1 MRNHVKR
8 EGKTAH
14 RRRPVAARYACLLPA
29 ALFAGPLAAQ
39 QSREAVVTR
48 TVSVWQKDVDRLK
61 QELIT
66 QQSLERSLYRRLAE
80 VEMRKRSIAADSQ
93 RAELEV
99 ESQVLFGRML
109 EASLEQGRIKRRIE
123 TLCAA
128 VQKPKG
134 WLGVVTT
141 GFQLQDRRGDGTTS
155 IRFLEPPVVASV
167 DPGSPA
173 ERVGVRAGD
182 VLLEIGGQNVLNSNI
197 VFAELL
203 HPGREIL
210 IKLQRAGET
219 VTYQPT
225 VEPLPDVTATPCSWA
240 DPGTAY
246 VLAPMP
252 AQAPTVVRVEG
263 RNPDGTRKMTYAFAQ
278 QRRDSGVVRGVAPTT
293 PTTSGVFAGPM
304 AQWYSGGVSS
314 LAGLQLVVLSNESS
328 RAFGV
333 SHGILVNQVAPGPG
347 RDAGL
352 QGGDVLVS
360 ADSIELRS
368 IRQLASV
375 ISRASDRRVTLVVVR
390 DRKRETLQLRW

>member
-8 EGKTAH
+8 EGNTAH
-14 RRRPVAARYACLLPA
+14 RRRPAAARYAYLLPA

-39 QSREAVVTR
+39 LPREAVVTR
-48 TVSVWQKDVDRLK
+48 TVSAWQKDVDRLK

-66 QQSLERSLYRRLAE
+66 QQSLERSLYRRLTE

-128 VQKPKG
+128 VRKPEG
-134 WLGVVTT
+134 WLGVFTT
-141 GFQLQDRRGDGTTS
+141 GFQLQDKRGDGTTY

-182 VLLEIGGQNVLNSNI
+182 VLLEIGGQRLLNTNV

-203 HPGREIL
+203 RPGREIV
-210 IKLQRAGET
+210 IKLQRGGET
-219 VTYQPT
+219 VTFQPT
-225 VEPLPDVTATPCSWA
+225 VEPRPDVTATPCSWV

-263 RNPDGTRKMTYAFAQ
+263 RNPDGTPKSTYAFARL
-278 QRRDSGVVRGVAPTT
+278 RRDSGAVGGVAPA
-293 PTTSGVFAGPM
+293 TTSGVFAGPM
-304 AQWYSGGVSS
+304 AQWYSGGASS

-333 SHGILVNQVAPGPG
+333 PHGILVNQVAPGPG

-360 ADSIELRS
+360 ADSVDLRS

-375 ISRASDRRVTLVVVR
+375 ISRASDRRVTLLIVR